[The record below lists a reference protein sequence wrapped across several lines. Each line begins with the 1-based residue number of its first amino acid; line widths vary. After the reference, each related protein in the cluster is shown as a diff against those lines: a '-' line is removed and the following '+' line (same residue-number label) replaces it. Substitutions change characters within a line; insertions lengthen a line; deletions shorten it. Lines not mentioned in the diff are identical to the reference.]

1 MDNKLEEVVTELNY
15 ISAALEFLGEVME
28 CSESEGI
35 RINKGG
41 VSYIVKI
48 LSQRSS
54 KVSDLCW
61 NIQSGCE
68 TVFAADN
75 IES

>member
-1 MDNKLEEVVTELNY
+1 MDNKLEKIVTELNY
-15 ISAALEFLGEVME
+15 ISAALDFIGEVIE

-35 RINKGG
+35 RINKEG

-54 KVSDLCW
+54 RVSDLCW
-61 NIQSGCE
+61 NFQSE
-68 TVFAADN
+68 SKIVFARDN